1 MKESL
6 ISLTPI
12 ISNSIDTDNESDLL
26 INNNKNN
33 NIINT
38 NNINHIIINTNNSI
52 VVKNQMLVPTSKV
65 VTISYRGKNP
75 ERIVDRTI
83 LCSRRRKLPK
93 KLKSLRGV
101 TMTLGFFIF
110 FSIFFTI
117 TLSDARNIKAIEDST
132 SESYKN
138 IIIFMW
144 IFAILSIITLI
155 SSAIYSSILL

>member
-38 NNINHIIINTNNSI
+38 NNINHIIINTNNSK

-65 VTISYRGKNP
+65 VTISYHGKNP
-75 ERIVDRTI
+75 E
-83 LCSRRRKLPK
+83 
-93 KLKSLRGV
+93 
-101 TMTLGFFIF
+101 
-110 FSIFFTI
+110 
-117 TLSDARNIKAIEDST
+117 
-132 SESYKN
+132 
-138 IIIFMW
+138 
-144 IFAILSIITLI
+144 
-155 SSAIYSSILL
+155 